1 MSVHGDS
8 LRQLLRPLRVYEL
21 EGSVNGAELDAQG
34 ETLDLV
40 EGVLEEIQREMLV
53 CTAEDRGLEAI
64 ESLLARRP
72 VTDRLEERRAALA
85 ALLRIGGDSFTLKA
99 INDNLKGCGINAVA
113 GETDTPGKVTVHFP
127 NVPGI
132 PDGIEEMKAI
142 IESILPAHVLIEYV
156 YWYVTWALMEGKF
169 GPGGDMEAMG
179 PTGEEREKMFIR
191 KGASPR
197 RPSFLRIYWEKRV
210 RIASSW
216 AWVRVP

>member
-1 MSVHGDS
+1 MSSIHGDS

-53 CTAEDRGLEAI
+53 CTAEGRGLEVI

-72 VTDRLEERRAALA
+72 VTDRLEERRTALA
-85 ALLRIGGDSFTLKA
+85 ALLRIGGDSFTLAA
-99 INDNLKGCGINAVA
+99 INNNLKGCGINAVA
-113 GETDTPGKVTVHFP
+113 DETNTPGKVTVRFP

-132 PDGIEEMKAI
+132 PDGVEEMKAI

-156 YWYVTWALMEGKF
+156 YWYVTWALMEEKF
-169 GPGGDMEAMG
+169 ETWGDIEAIG
-179 PTGEEREKMFIR
+179 PTWEELEKMVI
-191 KGASPR
+191 
-197 RPSFLRIYWEKRV
+197 
-210 RIASSW
+210 
-216 AWVRVP
+216 

>member
-156 YWYVTWALMEGKF
+156 YWYVTWALMEEKF
-169 GPGGDMEAMG
+169 DTWGDIEAIG
-179 PTGEEREKMFIR
+179 PTWEELEKMV
-191 KGASPR
+191 
-197 RPSFLRIYWEKRV
+197 EEEEE
-210 RIASSW
+210 
-216 AWVRVP
+216 